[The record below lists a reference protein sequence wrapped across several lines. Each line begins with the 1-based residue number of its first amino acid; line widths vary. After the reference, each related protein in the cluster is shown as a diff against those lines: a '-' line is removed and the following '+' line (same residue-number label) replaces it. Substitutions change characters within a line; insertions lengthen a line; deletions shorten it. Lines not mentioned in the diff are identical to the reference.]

1 MVFHNGPIVS
11 CTMFLTA
18 WMHRWLSYP
27 CCRTSNA
34 GISAMLAGYPSFPPL
49 ADISTLLKARLGLWL
64 PPTQRCHNPHVVRQ
78 WCIGSQSWLSPQ
90 PTRPMV
96 LGSHSRLFPPTAHSQ
111 HAARLTSAT
120 KFPRCTAQLYPPTHL
135 SFILISD
142 GFCGVVRP
150 AAPTS
155 LLRRPGTPS
164 PAGPTGRRAAAAAVG
179 LPESACCSS
188 PPPGLLWGR
197 STLTNALK
205 WLCRHQ

>member
-1 MVFHNGPIVS
+1 VNLVVCQWPQCQLHYVCDCMYASLAQPPLLPHFQ
-11 CTMFLTA
+11 
-18 WMHRWLSYP
+18 RWHKCNACWPSQLS
-27 CCRTSNA
+27 
-34 GISAMLAGYPSFPPL
+34 PL
-49 ADISTLLKARLGLWL
+49 ADISTLLKARFGIVL

-78 WCIGSQSWLSPQ
+78 WCIGSPYCLPN
-90 PTRPMV
+90 PRPMV

-111 HAARLTSAT
+111 NAARLTSAT
-120 KFPRCTAQLYPPTHL
+120 KFLCCSAQLYPPTHL

-197 STLTNALK
+197 STLENALK